1 LIDPKKYVVF
11 KREEYAESDEIE
23 PLDDCVVIRLQD
35 VFAAGALYTYANSIR
50 TTVEILSQRSPLEN
64 RDVTEIEYLNE
75 LADYFMEMAAK
86 AESTGNKVP
95 D

>member
-1 LIDPKKYVVF
+1 MIDPEKYVVF
-11 KREEYAESDEIE
+11 KRDEYQGQPLPEI
-23 PLDDCVVIRLQD
+23 DDAVVIRLQD
-35 VFAAGALYTYANSIR
+35 IFAAGALYTYANSIR
-50 TTVEILSQRSPLEN
+50 TAVEIMSQRSPLEN
-64 RDVTEIEYLNE
+64 RDITEIEYLNE